1 MELYSDEPIDWN
13 FGLERDIQETMTTAE
28 NTSFASEL
36 KADCAMAI
44 LKRTAALA
52 AWSAEAGPCTT
63 ENGPCTPGNRKIAS
77 TERTASTATS
87 HPIRRPDIMEV
98 LPLIIS

>member
-1 MELYSDEPIDWN
+1 MELYSDKPIGWN
-13 FGLERDIQETMTTAE
+13 FGFDRDIQETMTTGE
-28 NTSFASEL
+28 NTAFASEL
-36 KADCAMAI
+36 KADCAMAT

-63 ENGPCTPGNRKIAS
+63 EYGPCTPGNRKIAS
-77 TERTASTATS
+77 TERTARTATS

-98 LPLIIS
+98 L